1 MSTKHNQIDYQSLS
15 NSEKVDD
22 ISYFSG
28 ALRECME
35 KVPPEMLTMPEDKFI
50 EAYDLNTTDWAL
62 RSRYQEVL
70 RKAVAAGETHIPA
83 AAIYKG
89 IVSPQSFNV
98 SVIPNPHRVAWMRR
112 PIEDYRKQCEE
123 TFHMGMVKLKNYLK
137 TVQVTEKNAAK
148 ILKLIEFCANR
159 TYGPVIQKMQIH
171 QRTEH
176 MSVPDPQDVT
186 PQLSPQN
193 LLNTLD
199 QVKDLLIKAKDV
211 PTEDEKEE

>member
-1 MSTKHNQIDYQSLS
+1 MY
-15 NSEKVDD
+15 
-22 ISYFSG
+22 
-28 ALRECME
+28 
-35 KVPPEMLTMPEDKFI
+35 TMPEDKFI
-50 EAYDLNTTDWAL
+50 ETYDLNTTDWAL
-62 RSRYQEVL
+62 RTRYQEVL

-83 AAIYKG
+83 AALYKG
-89 IVSPQSFNV
+89 IISAQAFNV
-98 SVIPNPHRVAWMRR
+98 SVIPNPHRLAWMRR

-176 MSVPDPQDVT
+176 MTLPEAQDVT

-199 QVKDLLIKAKDV
+199 QVKDLLIKAKDDGSS
-211 PTEDEKEE
+211 EDEKEE

>member
-1 MSTKHNQIDYQSLS
+1 LNKNISQSDYESVGS
-15 NSEKVDD
+15 SEKIDD
-22 ISYFSG
+22 LSYFSG
-28 ALRECME
+28 ALLEYMK
-35 KVPPEMLTMPEDKFI
+35 KVPPEMYTMPEDKFI
-50 EAYDLNTTDWAL
+50 ETYDLNTTDWAL
-62 RSRYQEVL
+62 RTRYQEVL

-83 AAIYKG
+83 AALYKG
-89 IVSPQSFNV
+89 IVTPQTFNV
-98 SVIPNPHRVAWMRR
+98 SVIPNPHRLAWMRR

-176 MSVPDPQDVT
+176 LSLPEAQDVT

-211 PTEDEKEE
+211 PTEEAEE